1 MCLKSILTKV
11 LKQNKSKQSHNFSNS
26 AELLTVILQFVSEYE
41 KNAHILSKCF
51 PSEVKNLNLK
61 NSVKLIFPREA

>member
-41 KNAHILSKCF
+41 KKMHISWANVFL
-51 PSEVKNLNLK
+51 VK
-61 NSVKLIFPREA
+61 